1 VQLWLLNP
9 QLSDAP
15 HLVGMQQVLPI
26 AALVMMPLLD
36 AFDHLQPLRVGLVH
50 VFDSKDTLHSVAALY
65 VARRVRARGQ

>member
-1 VQLWLLNP
+1 MQLWLLNP

-36 AFDHLQPLRVGLVH
+36 AFDNLQPLRVGLVH
-50 VFDSKDTLHSVAALY
+50 VFDSKACVCVRVGNET
-65 VARRVRARGQ
+65 RRVTA